1 MFSYFFCAQMN
12 ELDKNKKDNPLLID
26 MSHVDEARKAFI
38 ASEVFNRK
46 Y

>member
-1 MFSYFFCAQMN
+1 MN
-12 ELDKNKKDNPLLID
+12 ELDKTPQENPLLID
-26 MSHVDEARKAFI
+26 MSDIEDARKAFI